1 MGRYISRSER
11 ERRAKELRD
20 KRILRKAA
28 ALNKV
33 MQGKNVTEIRR
44 KENTYTVIFKNGQQF
59 TFTFYPESLFLDDRI
74 IPITD

>member
-1 MGRYISRSER
+1 MSRYIPRIER
-11 ERRAKELRD
+11 ERRVKELRD
-20 KRILRKAA
+20 KQVIRKAA

-44 KENTYTVIFKNGQQF
+44 KENKYTVIFKNGQQF